1 MRLKNISLS
10 YGMRIFKAISEEPRV
25 RILHLLQ
32 QNKELSISDL
42 EHILDFTQTKT
53 SRHLVY
59 LKNSGL
65 VGSRRVDQW
74 IFYYIL
80 EEAQEIIQQILK
92 FIQKDANLIRDQE
105 VYQILHSNR
114 ELAINKIQN
123 NPYRKELPI
132 EKIQTSLL

>member
-10 YGMRIFKAISEEPRV
+10 YGMRIFKALSEEPRV
-25 RILHLLQ
+25 RILHLLM

-53 SRHLVY
+53 SRHLIY
-59 LKNSGL
+59 LKNAGL

-74 IFYYIL
+74 TFYYIL
-80 EEAQEIIQQILK
+80 DEAIEIIQQVFK
-92 FIQKDANLIRDQE
+92 FIQKDINLIKDQE
-105 VYQILHSNR
+105 VYHILFSNR

-123 NPYRKELPI
+123 NPYRK
-132 EKIQTSLL
+132 